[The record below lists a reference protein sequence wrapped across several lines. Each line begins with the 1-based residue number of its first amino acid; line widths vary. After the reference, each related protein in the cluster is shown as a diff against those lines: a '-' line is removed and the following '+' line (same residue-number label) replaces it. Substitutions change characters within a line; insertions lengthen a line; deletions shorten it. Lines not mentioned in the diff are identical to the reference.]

1 MSHIAVSRA
10 AVVILVAVAVLGVP
24 GPGDA
29 AQRTPTAASGARSA
43 AEAAPPVTIPGNR
56 QTAEQTREQLD
67 RLFDNYPP
75 AVARVFKLDPSLM
88 SNPAYLTPYPL
99 LSAFLSEHPEVVH
112 NPGYFLDNVDNPNYY
127 YNNDPKRRAREEM
140 LAILAGVGVF
150 IAFLVIVG
158 VAIWLIR
165 LVVTHRRWNRL
176 SKVQFETHSK
186 LLDRFTSND
195 ELLAYVQTPAGRRF
209 LESAP
214 IPMQDLQQSIAA
226 PLSRILWSVQAGIV
240 LLVVGIGLLQ
250 VSGRFTDEPA
260 QFLSV
265 TGVLTLSLGGGFIV
279 SAIAAY
285 ALSRKLGLL
294 DPPAAEHA

>member
-1 MSHIAVSRA
+1 MSQTAVSRA
-10 AVVILVAVAVLGVP
+10 AVFFLVAAAVLGVP

-29 AQRTPTAASGARSA
+29 AQRTPNAAGTRPA
-43 AEAAPPVTIPGNR
+43 AEAAPPVTIQGNQ

-88 SNPAYLTPYPL
+88 SSPAYLAPYPL
-99 LSAFLSEHPEVVH
+99 LNAFLTEHPEVVH
-112 NPGYFLDNVDNPNYY
+112 NPGYFLDNVNNPNFEYY
-127 YNNDPKRRAREEM
+127 NDPKRRQREEM
-140 LAILAGVGVF
+140 LAVLAGIGVF

-158 VAIWLIR
+158 VAVWLIR

-186 LLDRFTSND
+186 LLDRFTSNE

-214 IPMQDLQQSIAA
+214 IPMPELQQTIAA

-240 LLVVGIGLLQ
+240 LVVVGIGLLQ

-260 QFLSV
+260 QFLTV

-285 ALSRKLGLL
+285 GLSRKLGLL
-294 DPPAAEHA
+294 DPPAPEHA

>member
-1 MSHIAVSRA
+1 MSQTAVSRA
-10 AVVILVAVAVLGVP
+10 AIFVLVAALGVP
-24 GPGDA
+24 GSGDA
-29 AQRTPTAASGARSA
+29 AQRTPNAAGTRPA
-43 AEAAPPVTIPGNR
+43 AEAVPPVTIPGNQ
-56 QTAEQTREQLD
+56 QTADQTREQLY

-88 SNPAYLTPYPL
+88 SNPAYLAPYPL
-99 LSAFLSEHPEVVH
+99 LGAFLTQHPEVVH
-112 NPGYFLDNVDNPNYY
+112 NPGYFLENVNNPNYDFY
-127 YNNDPKRRAREEM
+127 DPKRQQRQEM
-140 LAILAGVGVF
+140 LAVLAGVGVF
-150 IAFLVIVG
+150 FAFLVLMG
-158 VAIWLIR
+158 VATWLIR

-186 LLDRFTSND
+186 ILDRFTSND
-195 ELLAYVQTPAGRRF
+195 DLLAYVQTPAGRRF

-214 IPMQDLQQSIAA
+214 IPMQDLQQTIAA

-240 LLVVGIGLLQ
+240 LVVVGIGLLQ
-250 VSGRFTDEPA
+250 VSGRFIDEPA

-294 DPPAAEHA
+294 DPPATEHA

>member
-1 MSHIAVSRA
+1 MSRTTVSRGII
-10 AVVILVAVAVLGVP
+10 VLVAAAALGVP
-24 GPGDA
+24 ARGES
-29 AQRTPTAASGARSA
+29 AQRTPNPGTRPA
-43 AEAAPPVTIPGNR
+43 AEAPPPVTIPGNQ
-56 QTAEQTREQLD
+56 QTAEETRDQLD

-88 SNPAYLTPYPL
+88 NNPAYLVPYPL
-99 LSAFLSEHPEVVH
+99 LAAFLTQHPEIVH
-112 NPGYFLDNVDNPNYY
+112 NPGYFLEHVNTPNYD
-127 YNNDPKRRAREEM
+127 NNDPKRQQRQEM
-140 LAILAGVGVF
+140 LSVLAGLGLF
-150 IAFLVIVG
+150 LAFLVTIG
-158 VAIWLIR
+158 VATWVIR

-186 LLDRFTSND
+186 ILDRFTSND

-209 LESAP
+209 LESGP
-214 IPMQDLQQSIAA
+214 IPVQDLQQTIAA

-240 LLVVGIGLLQ
+240 LAVLGIGLMQ
-250 VSGRFTDEPA
+250 VSGRFVDEPE
-260 QFLSV
+260 QFLTV
-265 TGVLTLSLGGGFIV
+265 TGVITLSLGGGFIV

>member
-1 MSHIAVSRA
+1 MSQTAASRA
-10 AVVILVAVAVLGVP
+10 AIIVLVAAAVLGVP
-24 GPGDA
+24 GRGDA
-29 AQRTPTAASGARSA
+29 GQRTSNAAGTRPA
-43 AEAAPPVTIPGNR
+43 AEAAPPVTIPGNQ
-56 QTAEQTREQLD
+56 QTADQTREQLY

-88 SNPAYLTPYPL
+88 TNPAYLAPYPL
-99 LSAFLSEHPEVVH
+99 LGAFLTAHPEVVH
-112 NPGYFLDNVDNPNYY
+112 NPGYFLDNVDGPNYY
-127 YNNDPKRRAREEM
+127 HNNDPKQRQREEM
-140 LAILAGVGVF
+140 LAVLAGVGVF
-150 IAFLVIVG
+150 FAFLVLVG
-158 VAIWLIR
+158 VATWLIR

-186 LLDRFTSND
+186 ILDRFTSND
-195 ELLAYVQTPAGRRF
+195 DLLAYVQTPAGRRF

-214 IPMQDLQQSIAA
+214 IPMQDLQQTIAA

-240 LLVVGIGLLQ
+240 LVVVGIGLLQ
-250 VSGRFTDEPA
+250 VSGRFIDEPA

-294 DPPAAEHA
+294 DPPATEHA

>member
-1 MSHIAVSRA
+1 MSRTAVSRGII
-10 AVVILVAVAVLGVP
+10 VLVAAAALGVP
-24 GPGDA
+24 ARSDG
-29 AQRTPTAASGARSA
+29 AQRTPNAGTRPA
-43 AEAAPPVTIPGNR
+43 AEAPPPVTIPGNQ
-56 QTAEQTREQLD
+56 QTAEETRDQLD

-88 SNPAYLTPYPL
+88 NNPAYLAPYPSL
-99 LSAFLSEHPEVVH
+99 AAFLTQHPEIVH
-112 NPGYFLDNVDNPNYY
+112 NPGYFLEHVNNPNYD
-127 YNNDPKRRAREEM
+127 NNDPKRQQRKEM
-140 LAILAGVGVF
+140 LGVLAGLGVF
-150 IAFLVIVG
+150 IAFLVFMG
-158 VAIWLIR
+158 VATWVIR

-186 LLDRFTSND
+186 ILDRFTSND

-214 IPMQDLQQSIAA
+214 IPVQDLQQTIAA

-240 LLVVGIGLLQ
+240 LVVLGIGLLQ
-250 VSGRFTDEPA
+250 VSGRFIDEPE
-260 QFLSV
+260 QFLTV
-265 TGVLTLSLGGGFIV
+265 TGVITLSLGGGFIV

>member
-1 MSHIAVSRA
+1 MSQPAVSRA
-10 AVVILVAVAVLGVP
+10 AIFVLVAAAVLGVP
-24 GPGDA
+24 GRGDA
-29 AQRTPTAASGARSA
+29 GQRTPNAAATRSA
-43 AEAAPPVTIPGNR
+43 AEAAPPVTIPGNQ
-56 QTAEQTREQLD
+56 QTADQTREQLY

-88 SNPAYLTPYPL
+88 SSPAYLAPYPL
-99 LSAFLSEHPEVVH
+99 LNAFLTEHPEVVH

-127 YNNDPKRRAREEM
+127 YNNDPKRQQRQEM
-140 LAILAGVGVF
+140 LAVLAGLGIF
-150 IAFLVIVG
+150 FAFLVIMG
-158 VAIWLIR
+158 VATWLIR

-186 LLDRFTSND
+186 ILDRFTSND

-214 IPMQDLQQSIAA
+214 IPMQDLQHSIAA
-226 PLSRILWSVQAGIV
+226 PLSRILWSVQAGVV
-240 LLVVGIGLLQ
+240 LVVVGIGLLQ
-250 VSGRFTDEPA
+250 VSGRFIEEPA

-294 DPPAAEHA
+294 DPPATEHA

>member
-1 MSHIAVSRA
+1 MSHTAVSRA
-10 AVVILVAVAVLGVP
+10 AIFVLAAAAVLGVP
-24 GPGDA
+24 GPGEA
-29 AQRTPTAASGARSA
+29 AQRTPNAAGTRSA
-43 AEAAPPVTIPGNR
+43 AEAAPPVTIPGNQ
-56 QTAEQTREQLD
+56 QTADQTRDQLD

-75 AVARVFKLDPSLM
+75 AVARVFKLDPTLM
-88 SNPAYLTPYPL
+88 NNPAYLAPYPL
-99 LSAFLSEHPEVVH
+99 LAAFLTEHPEIVH
-112 NPGYFLDNVDNPNYY
+112 NPGYFLEHVNNPNYDY
-127 YNNDPKRRAREEM
+127 NDPKRQQRQEM
-140 LAILAGVGVF
+140 LAVLAGLGLF

-158 VAIWLIR
+158 VATWLIR
-165 LVVTHRRWNRL
+165 LVVTHRRWNRV

-186 LLDRFTSND
+186 ILDRFTSND

-214 IPMQDLQQSIAA
+214 IPAQDLQQTIAA

-240 LLVVGIGLLQ
+240 LVVVGIGLLQ
-250 VSGRFTDEPA
+250 VSGRFIDEPA
-260 QFLSV
+260 QLLNV
-265 TGVLTLSLGGGFIV
+265 IGVLTLSLGGGFIV

>member
-1 MSHIAVSRA
+1 MSHTAVSRA
-10 AVVILVAVAVLGVP
+10 AVFVLVAAAVLGVP

-29 AQRTPTAASGARSA
+29 AQRTPNAAGTRSA
-43 AEAAPPVTIPGNR
+43 AEAAPAMTIPGNQ
-56 QTAEQTREQLD
+56 QTADQTRDQLD

-75 AVARVFKLDPSLM
+75 AVARVFKLDPTLM
-88 SNPAYLTPYPL
+88 NNPAYLAPYPL
-99 LSAFLSEHPEVVH
+99 LAAFLTEHPEIVH
-112 NPGYFLDNVDNPNYY
+112 NPGYFLEHVNNPNYDY
-127 YNNDPKRRAREEM
+127 NDPKGQQRKEM
-140 LAILAGVGVF
+140 LAVLAGLGLF

-158 VAIWLIR
+158 VATWLIR
-165 LVVTHRRWNRL
+165 LVVTHRRWNRV

-186 LLDRFTSND
+186 ILDRFTSND

-214 IPMQDLQQSIAA
+214 IPAQDLQQTIAA

-240 LLVVGIGLLQ
+240 LVVVGIGLLQ
-250 VSGRFTDEPA
+250 VSGRFIDEPA
-260 QFLSV
+260 QLLNV
-265 TGVLTLSLGGGFIV
+265 IGVLTLSLGGGFIV

>member
-1 MSHIAVSRA
+1 MSHTAVSRA
-10 AVVILVAVAVLGVP
+10 AIFALVAAVALGVP
-24 GPGDA
+24 GQGNA
-29 AQRTPTAASGARSA
+29 AQRTPDAAGTRSA
-43 AEAAPPVTIPGNR
+43 AEAAPPVRIPGNQ
-56 QTAEQTREQLD
+56 QTAEQTRDQLD

-75 AVARVFKLDPSLM
+75 AVARVFKLDPTLM
-88 SNPAYLTPYPL
+88 NNPAYLAPYPL
-99 LSAFLSEHPEVVH
+99 LAAFLSEHPEIAH
-112 NPGYFLDNVDNPNYY
+112 NPGYFLEHVNNPNYDY
-127 YNNDPKRRAREEM
+127 NDPKRQQRQEM
-140 LAILAGVGVF
+140 LAVLAGLGVF
-150 IAFLVIVG
+150 FAFLVIMG
-158 VAIWLIR
+158 VATWVIR
-165 LVVTHRRWNRL
+165 LVVTHRRWNRV

-186 LLDRFTSND
+186 ILDRFTSND

-214 IPMQDLQQSIAA
+214 IPAQDLQQTIAA

-250 VSGRFTDEPA
+250 VSGRFIDEPA
-260 QFLSV
+260 QFLTV
-265 TGVLTLSLGGGFIV
+265 IGVLTLSLGGGFIV

>member
-1 MSHIAVSRA
+1 VF
-10 AVVILVAVAVLGVP
+10 VLVAATVLGVP

-29 AQRTPTAASGARSA
+29 AQRTPNAAGTRSA
-43 AEAAPPVTIPGNR
+43 AEAAPPMTIPGNQ
-56 QTAEQTREQLD
+56 QTADQTRDQLD

-75 AVARVFKLDPSLM
+75 AVARVFKLDPTLM
-88 SNPAYLTPYPL
+88 NNPAYLAPYPL
-99 LSAFLSEHPEVVH
+99 LAAFLTEHPEIVH
-112 NPGYFLDNVDNPNYY
+112 NPGYFLEHVNNPNYDY
-127 YNNDPKRRAREEM
+127 NDPKRQQRQEM
-140 LAILAGVGVF
+140 LAVLAGLGLF

-158 VAIWLIR
+158 VATWLIR
-165 LVVTHRRWNRL
+165 LVVTHRRWNRV

-186 LLDRFTSND
+186 ILDRFTSND

-214 IPMQDLQQSIAA
+214 IPAQDLQQTIAA

-240 LLVVGIGLLQ
+240 LVVVGIGLLQ
-250 VSGRFTDEPA
+250 VSGRFIDEPA
-260 QFLSV
+260 QLLNV
-265 TGVLTLSLGGGFIV
+265 IGVLTLSLGGGFIV